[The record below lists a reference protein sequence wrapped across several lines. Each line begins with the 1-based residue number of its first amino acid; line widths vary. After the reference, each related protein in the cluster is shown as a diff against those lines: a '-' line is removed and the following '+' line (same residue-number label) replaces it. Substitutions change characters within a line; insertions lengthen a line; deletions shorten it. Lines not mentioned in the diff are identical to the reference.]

1 MADIGGMLIQLAH
14 IARQSMDLLREPPD
28 ALNGLLD
35 HGRAAPSFLLRSLRI
50 ARGIRGTFG
59 DMRHGRVHVLDLAG
73 GLPGGFVLLAGDAGG
88 GGKLGNDR
96 VEDLRLTLGNC
107 LCLAGGFRDGVVQRG
122 NTLTVAVFLGNIK
135 NHVDIADMLSR
146 AVIQR
151 DHHGFERTHAR
162 LLENHILDA
171 AQIAFQGTVL
181 GLADNRPPGG
191 ALFAQQIPAQ
201 HAELLFRR
209 RVDKGEISLFI
220 QRRQRIGQ

>member
-1 MADIGGMLIQLAH
+1 
-14 IARQSMDLLREPPD
+14 
-28 ALNGLLD
+28 
-35 HGRAAPSFLLRSLRI
+35 
-50 ARGIRGTFG
+50 
-59 DMRHGRVHVLDLAG
+59 
-73 GLPGGFVLLAGDAGG
+73 
-88 GGKLGNDR
+88 
-96 VEDLRLTLGNC
+96 
-107 LCLAGGFRDGVVQRG
+107 
-122 NTLTVAVFLGNIK
+122 
-135 NHVDIADMLSR
+135 MLSR

-151 DHHGFERTHAR
+151 DHHGFERTHAW